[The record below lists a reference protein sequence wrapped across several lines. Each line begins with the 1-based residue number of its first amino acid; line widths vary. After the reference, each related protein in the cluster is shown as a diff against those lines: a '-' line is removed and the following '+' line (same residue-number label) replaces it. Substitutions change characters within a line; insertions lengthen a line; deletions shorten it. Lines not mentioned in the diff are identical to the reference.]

1 MSKKKFSTKI
11 PFELTVQ
18 SMDRSCGLDG
28 CPNCEYGKVKEWIH
42 VWSKLKIVAIC
53 QAPFP
58 GGLSKK
64 TERPLALVY
73 ECQKC
78 FEKFWYHTDKH
89 HKQTLE
95 YLLNEG
101 AIK

>member
-1 MSKKKFSTKI
+1 MKTFSNNS
-11 PFELTVQ
+11 PCELIVQ
-18 SMDRSCGLDG
+18 NMDRSCGLDG
-28 CPNCEYGKVKEWIH
+28 CPNCGFGEVKEWIH
-42 VWSKLKIVAIC
+42 VFSKLKIIAIC

-78 FEKFWYHTDKH
+78 FEKFWYHTNQC
-89 HKQTLE
+89 HKETLE
-95 YLLNEG
+95 ELLNEG
-101 AIK
+101 RIE